1 MDRRAFMRISATA
14 SVAAAGGVAPIVGQA
29 SAAEEG
35 VKASGAAEDVTKSLA
50 NYVVKA
56 RFEDFPD
63 RVRKEVGRSLLNWM
77 GVTVGGS
84 RHRTVDIAIS
94 AVQPFAGPQ
103 QASLFGRRERLDIM
117 NAALINGISSH
128 VLDFDDTDLKT
139 AVHPSAPVLPALLA
153 MAEHKPINGRDFVT
167 AVVMGFEAECRIAR
181 AVQPAFGDI
190 GWHATGAAG
199 VFGAAV
205 ATGRILRLDEER
217 MCHAI
222 GLAATQPV
230 GIREMFGSM
239 TKSFHPG
246 RAAQNGMLAALLAE
260 KGFTSSLQGIEAK
273 RGWANLVSTEHDLSI
288 ITDRLGDSFEIYR
301 NTYKPYACGLV
312 IHPVIDGCIQLR
324 NEYKLT
330 ADQVERIDVDIHPIV
345 MELTAKK
352 NPKTGLEGKFS
363 VFYVAALAIT
373 AGKAGESQFTDQAVA
388 EPAVVSLQQRV
399 TASIDKSVREDQAR
413 IKIRLKDGR
422 VLERFIAHVIGS
434 VENPL
439 SDAGLREKF
448 SDLCAGVLTT
458 DKMHRLADLCHAPE
472 KIEDA
477 GEIGRAAAA

>member
-1 MDRRAFMRISATA
+1 MDRRAFIRIGATA
-14 SVAAAGGVAPIVGQA
+14 SAAAIGGVAPTVEQA
-29 SAAEEG
+29 SAMEAPEG
-35 VKASGAAEDVTKSLA
+35 SHEARDVTKSLA

-56 RFEDFPD
+56 RFEDLPE
-63 RVRKEVGRSLLNWM
+63 RARKEVGRSLLNWM

-84 RHRTVDIAIS
+84 RHQTVDIAIS
-94 AVQPFAGPQ
+94 AVQPFAGPG
-103 QASLFGRRERLDIM
+103 QASLFGRKERLDIM

-153 MAEHKPINGRDFVT
+153 MAELKPMNGRDFVT
-167 AVVMGFEAECRIAR
+167 AMVMGFEAECRIAR

-205 ATGRILRLDEER
+205 AAGRILGLDDVR

-246 RAAQNGMLAALLAE
+246 RAAQNGMLAAFLAE
-260 KGFTSSLQGIEAK
+260 KGYTSSLQGIEAK
-273 RGWANLVSTEHDLSI
+273 RGWANLVSTKHDLAI
-288 ITDRLGDSFEIYR
+288 ITEGLGDHYEIYR

-324 NEYKLT
+324 NEYRLT
-330 ADQVERIDVDIHPIV
+330 ADQIDSIDVDIHPIV

-363 VFYVAALAIT
+363 VFYVAALAIV

-388 EPAVVSLQQRV
+388 DPAVVALQQRV
-399 TASIDKSVREDQAR
+399 HATIDKSIIEDQAR

-422 VLERFIAHVIGS
+422 VLERFVAHVIGS
-434 VENPL
+434 VENPM
-439 SDAGLREKF
+439 SDAALQEKF
-448 SDLCAGVLTT
+448 SDLCEGALSG
-458 DKMHRLADLCHAPE
+458 DKMRRLADLCRAPE
-472 KIEDA
+472 KLADA
-477 GEIGRAAAA
+477 GDIGRAAAA

>member
-1 MDRRAFMRISATA
+1 MDRRGFIRIGAAASA
-14 SVAAAGGVAPIVGQA
+14 AAAGGAPMAGQA
-29 SAAEEG
+29 FAAEETPK
-35 VKASGAAEDVTKSLA
+35 VPAAAKDVTKTLA
-50 NYVVKA
+50 RYAVNA
-56 RFEDFPD
+56 RFEDLPE
-63 RVRKEVGRSLLNWM
+63 RVRKEVARSLLNWM

-84 RHRTVDIAIS
+84 RHQTVDIAIS
-94 AVQPFAGPQ
+94 AVQPFAGPA
-103 QASLFGRRERLDIM
+103 QASLFGRKERLDIM

-205 ATGRILRLDEER
+205 ATGRILGLDETR

-246 RAAQNGMLAALLAE
+246 RAAQNGMLAALLAD
-260 KGFTSSLQGIEAK
+260 KGYTSSLQGIEAK
-273 RGWANLVSTEHDLSI
+273 RGWANLVSTDHDLSI
-288 ITDRLGDSFEIYR
+288 ITDGLGDHFEIYR

-312 IHPVIDGCIQLR
+312 IHPVIDGGIQLR
-324 NEYKLT
+324 NENKLT
-330 ADQVERIDVDIHPIV
+330 ADQIDSIDVDIHPIV

-363 VFYVAALAIT
+363 VFYAAALAIT

-388 EPAVVSLQQRV
+388 EPAVVALQQRV
-399 TASIDKSVREDQAR
+399 TATIDKSIKEDQAR
-413 IKIRLKDGR
+413 VKIRLKDGR
-422 VLERFIAHVIGS
+422 VLERFVAHVIGS

-439 SDAGLREKF
+439 SDAGLQEKF

-472 KIEDA
+472 TIEDA

>member
-1 MDRRAFMRISATA
+1 MDRRAFIRMSATA
-14 SVAAAGGVAPIVGQA
+14 SVAAAGGVTPVVGQA
-29 SAAEEG
+29 AASEAPEI
-35 VKASGAAEDVTKSLA
+35 SHAAKDVTKSLA
-50 NYVVKA
+50 NYVVMA
-56 RFEDFPD
+56 RFEDLPE

-94 AVQPFAGPQ
+94 AVQIFAGPP
-103 QASLFGRRERLDIM
+103 QAGLFGRNERLDIM

-153 MAEHKPINGRDFVT
+153 MAERKPINGRDFVT
-167 AVVMGFEAECRIAR
+167 AMVMGFEAECRIAR

-205 ATGRILRLDEER
+205 ATGKILGLDEDR

-246 RAAQNGMLAALLAE
+246 RAAQNGMLAAFLAD
-260 KGFTSSLQGIEAK
+260 KGYTSSLQGIEAK
-273 RGWANLVSTEHDLSI
+273 RGWANLVSTKHDLGI
-288 ITDRLGDSFEIYR
+288 ITEGFGDHYEIYR

-324 NEYKLT
+324 NEYRLT
-330 ADQVERIDVDIHPIV
+330 ADQIESIDVDIHPIV
-345 MELTAKK
+345 MELTSKK

-388 EPAVVSLQQRV
+388 EPTVVALQQRV
-399 TASIDKSVREDQAR
+399 QANIDKSITEDQAR

-422 VLERFIAHVIGS
+422 VLERFVAHVIGS
-434 VENPL
+434 VENPM
-439 SDAGLREKF
+439 SDAALQEKF
-448 SDLCAGVLTT
+448 SDLCGGILPA
-458 DKMHRLADLCHAPE
+458 DKMQRLADLCHAPD
-472 KIEDA
+472 KLQDA
-477 GEIGRAAAA
+477 GDIGRAAAA

>member
-1 MDRRAFMRISATA
+1 MDRRSFIRIG
-14 SVAAAGGVAPIVGQA
+14 AAASAIATSSVPPMAGQA
-29 SAAEEG
+29 FAAEETP
-35 VKASGAAEDVTKSLA
+35 KAPAAAKDVTKTLA
-50 NYVVKA
+50 RYAVNA
-56 RFEDFPD
+56 RFEDLPE
-63 RVRKEVGRSLLNWM
+63 RVRKEVARSLLNWM

-84 RHRTVDIAIS
+84 RHQTVDIAIS
-94 AVQPFAGPQ
+94 AIQPFAGPA
-103 QASLFGRRERLDIM
+103 QAGLFGRKERLDIM

-167 AVVMGFEAECRIAR
+167 AVVIGFEAECRIAR

-205 ATGRILRLDEER
+205 ATGRILGLDETR

-246 RAAQNGMLAALLAE
+246 RAAQNGMLAAFLAD
-260 KGFTSSLQGIEAK
+260 KGYTSSLQGIEAK
-273 RGWANLVSTEHDLSI
+273 RGWANLVSTDHDLSV
-288 ITDRLGDSFEIYR
+288 ITDGLGDSFEIYR

-330 ADQVERIDVDIHPIV
+330 ADQIEAIDVDIHPIV

-363 VFYVAALAIT
+363 VFYAAALAIT

-388 EPAVVSLQQRV
+388 EPAVVALQQRV
-399 TASIDKSVREDQAR
+399 TAAIDKTIKEDQAR
-413 IKIRLKDGR
+413 VKIRLKDGR
-422 VLERFIAHVIGS
+422 VLERFVVHVIGS

-439 SDAGLREKF
+439 SDAGLQEKF

-472 KIEDA
+472 KLEDA

>member
-1 MDRRAFMRISATA
+1 MDRRAFMQISATA
-14 SVAAAGGVAPIVGQA
+14 SIAAAGGVAPVVRQA
-29 SAAEEG
+29 SATETPE
-35 VKASGAAEDVTKSLA
+35 VSNAAKDVTKSLA
-50 NYVVKA
+50 NYIVKA

-84 RHRTVDIAIS
+84 RHQTVDIAIA

-103 QASLFGRRERLDIM
+103 QASLFGRKERLDIM
-117 NAALINGISSH
+117 NASLINGISSH

-139 AVHPSAPVLPALLA
+139 AVHPSAPVLPPLLA
-153 MAEHKPINGRDFVT
+153 MAELRPVNGRDFVT
-167 AVVMGFEAECRIAR
+167 AMVVGFEAECRIAR
-181 AVQPAFGDI
+181 AVQPAMGEI

-205 ATGRILRLDEER
+205 ATGKLLGLDEDR

-246 RAAQNGMLAALLAE
+246 RAAQNGMLAAFLAE
-260 KGFTSSLQGIEAK
+260 KGFTSSLRGIEAK
-273 RGWANLVSTEHDLSI
+273 RGWANLVSTKHDLRVI
-288 ITDRLGDSFEIYR
+288 AEGLGENYEIYR
-301 NTYKPYACGLV
+301 NSYKPYACGLV
-312 IHPVIDGCIQLR
+312 IHPVIDGCVQLR

-330 ADQVERIDVDIHPIV
+330 ADQIDSIDVDINPIV

-363 VFYVAALAIT
+363 VFYVAALAIV

-388 EPAVVSLQQRV
+388 DPVVGSLQQRV
-399 TASIDKSVREDQAR
+399 QATIDKSITEDQAR

-422 VLERFIAHVIGS
+422 VLERFVAHVIGS
-434 VENPL
+434 VENPM
-439 SDAGLREKF
+439 SDTALQEKF
-448 SDLCAGVLTT
+448 TDLCGGILTG
-458 DKMHRLADLCHAPE
+458 DRMRQLADLCRTPE
-472 KIEDA
+472 KLKDV
-477 GEIGRAAAA
+477 GDIGRAAAA